1 MDSPV
6 HQALIIGEICL
17 YILRVETGFLIYDF
31 FTGGIF
37 QDKSK
42 IFYNFIFI
50 PESNCSKGFWG
61 TLSVLPMK
69 A

>member
-1 MDSPV
+1 
-6 HQALIIGEICL
+6 
-17 YILRVETGFLIYDF
+17 LRVETGFLIYDF